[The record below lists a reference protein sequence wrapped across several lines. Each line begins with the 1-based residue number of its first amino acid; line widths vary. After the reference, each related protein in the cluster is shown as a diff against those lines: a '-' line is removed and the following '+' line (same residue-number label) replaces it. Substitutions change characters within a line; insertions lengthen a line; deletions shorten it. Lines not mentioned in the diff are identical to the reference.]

1 MNRYVS
7 DPRDD
12 QRATGRPRRVLE
24 IEGELGL
31 PDVDRLQKELAAA
44 DLANAD
50 IVVGME
56 GCEFIDSLALA
67 ALLRARDR
75 MANDGRRLVL
85 AGPTAQ
91 VRRVLEVSGL
101 LLDDFVF
108 DSVELA
114 LSDDLPPPT
123 RD

>member
-1 MNRYVS
+1 MNGYVS

-12 QRATGRPRRVLE
+12 ERATGLPRRVLE
-24 IEGELGL
+24 IRGELGL
-31 PDVDRLQKELAAA
+31 PDVDRLQEELEAA
-44 DLANAD
+44 DLKVSD
-50 IVVGME
+50 IVVDME

-75 MANDGRRLVL
+75 MAQEGRRLVL
-85 AGPTAQ
+85 AGPTTQ

-108 DSVELA
+108 ESVERA
-114 LSDDLPPPT
+114 LSDGFPPAD